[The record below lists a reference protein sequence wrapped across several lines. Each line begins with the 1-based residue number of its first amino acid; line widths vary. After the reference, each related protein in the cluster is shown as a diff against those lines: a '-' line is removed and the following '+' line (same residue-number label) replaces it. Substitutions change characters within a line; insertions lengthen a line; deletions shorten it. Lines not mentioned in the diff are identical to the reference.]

1 MGRSRAA
8 GEPAAALPLRLSM
21 TNRLAGATSPYLL
34 QHATNPVHWHQ
45 WGTEAFEQARAR
57 DVPIFL
63 SIGYS
68 TCYWCHVMERESFE
82 NDEIAALMNDKF
94 VCIKVDREERP
105 DVDDAYM
112 AATVMMTGQGGW
124 PMSVFLEPGSLRPFY
139 CGTYY
144 PPRPGHGRP
153 SFPQVLEGMSLAWH
167 DKREEVLSQAE
178 RLAAAV
184 HEQLGNSSEPVPV
197 GPPQVQTA
205 VGALLE
211 MFDQREGGFG
221 GSPKFPQ
228 PTFLRLLVE
237 SREVI
242 DETSAVAI
250 DRALRHTLD
259 RMALGGINDQLGGGF
274 HRYSV
279 DQTWTVPH
287 FEKMLYDQAQLLWL
301 YAEAGERFDDWYFAH
316 VARTIAAFIAREMTH
331 EQGGLLS
338 AIDAEVDHREGLNYL
353 WMPEEIEQ
361 ALAADDAEFAKA
373 LFGLDRGPNFQDPHH
388 SSEPPR
394 NVLRLSERPEKL
406 AEAMGLDIA
415 EFRARWERVR
425 SAMLRVRDERKQPHI
440 DDKILAGWNG
450 LAIEALARAA
460 TALDDP
466 ALLSQAGRAAK
477 FVMTEMAR
485 GDGLAR
491 SWRAGAI
498 GEAGYLEDHAAM
510 IAGLCALHRASAGF
524 GLENPAHL
532 AWAQQLAESAL
543 RRFADPAGGLFDA
556 EASDLFVRPRSSHDG
571 AVPSGTSLMINALL
585 DLHEASGQD
594 WCRDAALAALAGISG
609 AVHESPLSTSNTT
622 RAVLRLLR
630 SGLGE
635 HPALAGAT
643 EAPTPAQADRE
654 FTPVEVFADAERI
667 VVGAE
672 APASFRIVLRIKPG
686 YHLMAARMTPD
697 GPVAGTEALF
707 PTRVGLTGG
716 SGYAV
721 YADYP
726 DGVPFSHNPAIRV
739 YEGEIEME
747 IAVEQTGQI
756 AGNPLL
762 ILTYQACTDEHCL
775 APRTVELDVAIDR
788 A

>member
-1 MGRSRAA
+1 MTG
-8 GEPAAALPLRLSM
+8 GPAPLRLSM
-21 TNRLAGATSPYLL
+21 SNRLAGATSPYLL
-34 QHATNPVHWHQ
+34 QHASNPVHWHQ
-45 WGTEAFEQARAR
+45 WGPQAFEEARTR

-82 NDEIAALMNDKF
+82 NDAIAALMNENF

-139 CGTYY
+139 CGTYF
-144 PPRPGHGRP
+144 PPRPAHGRP
-153 SFPQVLEGMSLAWH
+153 SFPQLLEGMSLAWQ
-167 DKREEVLSQAE
+167 DKRDEVLSQAD
-178 RLAAAV
+178 RLAEAV
-184 HEQLGNSSEPVPV
+184 REQLGRAGEAVPV

-237 SREVI
+237 ARDVI
-242 DETSAVAI
+242 DETSAAAI
-250 DRALRHTLD
+250 DRAIGHTLD
-259 RMALGGINDQLGGGF
+259 RMAVGGINDQLGGGF

-279 DQTWTVPH
+279 DATWTVPH

-301 YAEAGERFDDWYFAH
+301 YAEVGERLDDWYYAH
-316 VARTIAAFIAREMTH
+316 VARAIAEFIAREMTH
-331 EQGGLLS
+331 ERGGLLS

-353 WMPEEIEQ
+353 WKRDEVDGVLSGEE
-361 ALAADDAEFAKA
+361 AEFARTI
-373 LFGLDRGPNFQDPHH
+373 FGLDRGPNFQDPHH

-394 NVLRLSERPEKL
+394 NVLRFSDRPDKL
-406 AEAMGLDIA
+406 AGTLGLSID
-415 EFRARWERVR
+415 EFRIRWERVR
-425 SAMLRVRDERKQPHI
+425 LALLRVRDERKQPHI

-460 TALDDP
+460 TALNDP

-477 FVMTEMAR
+477 FVMTEMI
-485 GDGLAR
+485 GDGGLAR
-491 SWRAGAI
+491 SWRAGTM

-510 IAGLCALHRASAGF
+510 IAGLCALHHASAGF
-524 GLENPAHL
+524 GLENPDHL
-532 AWAQQLAESAL
+532 AWAERLVSDAL
-543 RRFADPAGGLFDA
+543 ERFADPGGGLFDA
-556 EASDLFVRPRSSHDG
+556 QESDLFVRPRSSHDG

-585 DLHEASGQD
+585 DLHEATGED
-594 WCRDAALAALAGISG
+594 RHRDAALRALAGISG
-609 AVHESPLSTSNTT
+609 AVHDSPLSTSNTT

-635 HPALAGAT
+635 HPALAGAAEPEPRAG
-643 EAPTPAQADRE
+643 EARE
-654 FTPVEVFADAERI
+654 FSPVEVYADTERI
-667 VVGAE
+667 VVGPD
-672 APASFRIVLRIKPG
+672 APASFRVVLRIKPG

-716 SGYAV
+716 SGYAA

-726 DGVPFSHNPAIRV
+726 EGTPFSHNPAIRV

-747 IAVEQTGQI
+747 IAVEQTGTI
-756 AGNPLL
+756 SGNPLL

-788 A
+788 AAGSPG